1 MSKTSPVLLI
11 ALALSGCGGGDSS
24 STAVPTVPVVDV
36 PAVPAAA
43 SPALSFAPVTLAATF
58 SAGTSQALSAA
69 AVVTRPADFA
79 GVANVY
85 AYVVDDSGVIL
96 PTALVTQNSATSF
109 SVRMSTVPTLSLGA
123 HKGSFSIK
131 LCKDS
136 ACATQFAGS
145 PVALPYELTVT
156 PPALPQITAT
166 ASAPLAMTARAG
178 ADATTT
184 DSVVTLTAAGRNWTL
199 ASGAAWLKPAV
210 TSGSGNTAVAVKL
223 DPSGMTAGTYTSDL
237 SFKSDDGQSATVPA
251 SLTVLPSAFSI
262 SGSGLSFYAVNGAP
276 IPSQALK
283 FALNNNA
290 ASPWSVS
297 ADANWLNVDPTSG
310 TTPATANL
318 SIKANAGLASGNY
331 TSTMTFTSPF
341 SNPAPFNVYL
351 NLVAPTLALSTNSLV
366 VGGANGRNTEN
377 VPVKLTL
384 NTETNLWP
392 WTLSERPAWLQA
404 YTSSGSIGQAGATV
418 LFNKMQTAPVGTSST
433 TLTFTSKVN
442 GDTVT
447 AALPV
452 TVNRDE
458 RKLVL
463 DETAVSLVSTPG
475 WSRLARTIKLHD
487 NFRFDG
493 AWSASSD
500 QPWLSVTASGSSAG
514 ANALNISA
522 DPASLPTDRISY
534 ATITLTASAGVTAP
548 EVIKVALWK
557 GSTTPASPI
566 RIATKYSNMVI
577 DPLRP
582 LVYVNNGSVVD
593 VYNVYTGVRVNSLA
607 AVGAALGAMAVSPNG
622 DFLYTFDT
630 ANRAITVVN
639 LANYGKVATWAMPGT
654 SGPATADS
662 RMVVMRPNGVEV
674 VITNN
679 HGSYLASS
687 GAQIGT
693 LAIGGDLAAS
703 GDSQRLFNSGA
714 GAYSVDYAAVNGG
727 SLLLTKYANGSGSY
741 YGTNTVAANFT
752 GSKVY
757 IPGGS
762 TSRCT
767 AYSGDDGTEIGA
779 LPGPDS
785 SPNNVKVASDGR
797 IFCGIGYNYYG
808 TADVWINRPDGTV
821 QTSLKFTNSG
831 RSLQPRLMAVSADA
845 MMLIGVTDDPSLVFV
860 PVGP

>member
-1 MSKTSPVLLI
+1 MSKTSPLLLI
-11 ALALSGCGGGDSS
+11 ALALGGCGGGESS
-24 STAVPTVPVVDV
+24 STVVPPTPV
-36 PAVPAAA
+36 AEVPAAPAPA
-43 SPALSFAPVTLAATF
+43 SPALSFAPAILTASF

-69 AVVTRPADFA
+69 AVVARPADFA

-96 PTALVTQNSATSF
+96 PTALVTQTSAGAF

-123 HKGSFSIK
+123 HKGSFTIK

-156 PPALPQITAT
+156 APALPQITAA

-178 ADATTT
+178 VTTTT

-199 ASGAAWLKPAV
+199 ASAAAWLKPAA
-210 TSGSGNTAVAVKL
+210 TSGSGNTAVAVKI
-223 DPSGMTAGTYTSDL
+223 DPTGMNAGTYTADL
-237 SFKSDDGQSATVPA
+237 TFKSDDGQSATVPA

-262 SGSGLSFYAVNGAP
+262 SGSGMSFYAVNGAP
-276 IPSQALK
+276 IAAQALK
-283 FALNNNA
+283 FALNNNT
-290 ASPWSVS
+290 ASPWSAS
-297 ADANWLNVDPTSG
+297 ADANWLTVDPTSG

-318 SIKANAGLASGNY
+318 SVNANAGLASGSY
-331 TSTMTFTSPF
+331 SSTLTFTSPY
-341 SNPAPFNVYL
+341 SNPAPFTVNL
-351 NLVAPTLALSTNSLV
+351 NLVAPTLALSTNSLI

-404 YTSSGSIGQAGATV
+404 YTSAGRIGQAGATV
-418 LFNKMQTAPVGTSST
+418 LFNKVQTAPVGTSNT
-433 TLTFTSKVN
+433 TLTFTAKVN

-458 RKLVL
+458 RKLVP
-463 DETAVSLVSTPG
+463 DETTVALAATPG
-475 WSRLARTIKLHD
+475 WSRLSRTIKIRD
-487 NFRFDG
+487 NFKFDS
-493 AWSASSD
+493 AWTASSD
-500 QPWLSVTASGSSAG
+500 QPWLTVTASGSTAG
-514 ANALNISA
+514 ATPLTVSA
-522 DPASLPTDRISY
+522 DPASLPVDRISY
-534 ATITLTASAGVTAP
+534 ATVTLTPPAGVSAP

-557 GSTTPASPI
+557 GSTTPAAPV
-566 RIATKYSNMVI
+566 RIAARYTNMVI

-582 LVYVNNGSVVD
+582 LVYVNNGAVVD
-593 VYNVYTGVRVNSLA
+593 VYNVYTGVRINSLG

-630 ANRAITVVN
+630 ANRAITVIN
-639 LANYGKVATWAMPGT
+639 LATNSKVATWAMPGT
-654 SGPATADS
+654 AGPATADS
-662 RMVVMRPNGVEV
+662 RMIVMRPNGVEV

-714 GAYSVDYAAVNGG
+714 SAFSVDYAAVNGG
-727 SLLLTKYANGSGSY
+727 TLLLTKYASGSGYY
-741 YGTNTVAANFT
+741 YGSNSSVAANFT

-757 IPGGS
+757 VPGGS

-767 AYSGDDGTEIGA
+767 AYSGDDGTEIGG
-779 LPGPDS
+779 LPGPDA

-797 IFCGIGYNYYG
+797 IFCGVSSYYG
-808 TADVWINRPDGTV
+808 VADVWINRPDGTV
-821 QTSLKFTNSG
+821 QTSLKFALNG

-845 MMLIGVTDDPSLVFV
+845 LMLVGVTDDPSLVFV